1 MINKM
6 SVCSPDNNRSFSS
19 LSLQRLFQKHNLI
32 VSFGFILLCL
42 IFTVSS
48 ATAQTRAKRT
58 ASSKQE
64 ERSRRVN
71 NEDQSGDDD
80 SDDVDDVKP
89 PSQIPQQPLV
99 RKTALTYTPRTGN
112 QTATPP
118 ALTNDIVIIS
128 RANVSSIPTRG
139 TLAANAGA
147 ATAHM
152 PSIWPVMGSLSS
164 GYGVRNNPFGGYSRE
179 FHKGQDIAVPLGTP
193 IMATADGVVVSA
205 CWHHGYGNA
214 IYIDHGNG
222 IMTRYGHLSRIDVR
236 EGQTVKRGDLIALSG
251 STGRSTGPH
260 LHYEVRIN
268 GEATNP
274 LPYLPPV
281 TSPITSPVGVK

>member
-1 MINKM
+1 MNQATF
-6 SVCSPDNNRSFSS
+6 VCSPEKNRLSSSQS
-19 LSLQRLFQKHNLI
+19 LSQRNKLT
-32 VSFGFILLCL
+32 VSFGFILLSL

-48 ATAQTRAKRT
+48 ITAQTRSTRT
-58 ASSKQE
+58 GSSTKQE

-71 NEDQSGDDD
+71 KVEDADDD
-80 SDDVDDVKP
+80 ESDEMDDVKQP
-89 PSQIPQQPLV
+89 AQPPLV
-99 RKTALTYTPRTGN
+99 RKTALTYPVRTGN
-112 QTATPP
+112 QPTPP
-118 ALTNDIVIIS
+118 ALTNDIVIVS

-139 TLAANAGA
+139 SLNANAGA
-147 ATAHM
+147 AAAHL
-152 PSIWPVMGSLSS
+152 PNIWPVMGSLSS
-164 GYGVRNNPFGGYSRE
+164 GFGVRNNPFGGYSRE

-193 IMATADGVVVSA
+193 IMATADGIVVSA

-222 IMTRYGHLSRIDVR
+222 IMTRYGHLSRIDVT
-236 EGQTVKRGDLIALSG
+236 EGQTVKRGDLIGLSG

-281 TSPITSPVGVK
+281 TSPVQAK